1 MSGGNMKIIS
11 KVFQLKYRWQWNRK
25 LRQRRIEVNR
35 KGVDHITEISREL
48 QKAGAEFF
56 LDFGTLLGITREGKI
71 ISWDDDIDMGI
82 YITDKFSWDDLEKAM
97 NSLGY
102 KKNHQFILEGRVTEH
117 NYSKGDIYV
126 DLFLHEEKDGHSFSY
141 VYDRRDGKEYPSPKY
156 WSVMVH
162 KTPSITGTVPVE
174 KDGAYYNIPVNA
186 EEYLAAVYGEN
197 WKTPISGWT
206 HYESPAVT
214 VPEGLYSVM
223 ETFEE

>member
-1 MSGGNMKIIS
+1 MKIIS
-11 KVFQLKYRWQWNRK
+11 KLFQLKYRWQWNRK
-25 LRQRRIEVNR
+25 LRQRRIEVNQ

-48 QKAGAEFF
+48 HRKSAEFF

-82 YITDKFSWDDLEKAM
+82 HITDRFSWDSLETAM
-97 NSLGY
+97 TGLGY
-102 KKNHQFILEGRVTEH
+102 RKNHQFVLEGRVTEH

-126 DLFLHEEKDGHSFSY
+126 DFFLHEEKNGKSVSY
-141 VYDRRDGKEYPSPKY
+141 VYDRKEGVEYPSPKH

-162 KTPSITGTVPVE
+162 KTPPIQGTVPVE
-174 KDGAYYNIPVNA
+174 KEGAFYFIPENT

-197 WKTPISGWT
+197 WRTPISGWT

-214 VPEGLYSVM
+214 IPDGLYGVM
-223 ETFEE
+223 ES